1 EKSFDDQNINKANSD
16 STRPLIGANTKPKA
30 ILNKPTGKTPPT
42 LSFSNVFV
50 TSISQSD
57 IRQPAQS
64 VELEKEPI
72 TTSSSSLS
80 DQLLLSDATIPK
92 PILKKSNQPSSPSS
106 DQDRIPPSYND
117 QMKISS
123 IIHPKS
129 YVNLSEPHILSN
141 PPKMYAPYKAKEKSL
156 LQNAPKPAPRPS
168 LQQVL
173 NEKQGE
179 SLV

>member
-1 EKSFDDQNINKANSD
+1 
-16 STRPLIGANTKPKA
+16 
-30 ILNKPTGKTPPT
+30 
-42 LSFSNVFV
+42 VFV

-106 DQDRIPPSYND
+106 DQDRIP
-117 QMKISS
+117 
-123 IIHPKS
+123 
-129 YVNLSEPHILSN
+129 
-141 PPKMYAPYKAKEKSL
+141 
-156 LQNAPKPAPRPS
+156 
-168 LQQVL
+168 
-173 NEKQGE
+173 
-179 SLV
+179 